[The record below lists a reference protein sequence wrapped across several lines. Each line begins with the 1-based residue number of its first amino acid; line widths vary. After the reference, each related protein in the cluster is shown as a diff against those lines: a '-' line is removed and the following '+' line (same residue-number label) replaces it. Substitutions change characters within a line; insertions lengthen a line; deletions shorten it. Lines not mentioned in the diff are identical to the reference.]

1 VFLKLVSRYSG
12 LLAPGA
18 GQLLGIHRNERYIVS
33 MNQALK
39 RRLFVL
45 GLGVWGL
52 GSFVEL
58 LRDGAVGFLG
68 ALVVLPVLLSL
79 FVWVVLLV
87 RWVAAALGLWKPRN

>member
-1 VFLKLVSRYSG
+1 
-12 LLAPGA
+12 
-18 GQLLGIHRNERYIVS
+18 

-45 GLGVWGL
+45 GLVVWGL
-52 GSFVEL
+52 GSFVGL

-79 FVWVVLLV
+79 LVWVVLLV
-87 RWVAAALGLWKPRN
+87 RWVATALGLWKSRN